1 MIFFYIYF
9 SNTSFINVIFFF
21 ILIVFHDKQK
31 HGNAQRT
38 MYGLGSI
45 NFVVF
50 NRGSFF
56 HKFSCSMGTMLN
68 YSVNVLNMLAA
79 IMDFRSTQIQ

>member
-1 MIFFYIYF
+1 
-9 SNTSFINVIFFF
+9 
-21 ILIVFHDKQK
+21 
-31 HGNAQRT
+31 